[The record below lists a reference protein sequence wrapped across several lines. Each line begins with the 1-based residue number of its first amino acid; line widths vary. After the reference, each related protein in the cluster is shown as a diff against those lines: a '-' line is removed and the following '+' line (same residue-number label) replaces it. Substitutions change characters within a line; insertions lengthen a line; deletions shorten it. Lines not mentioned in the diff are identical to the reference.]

1 MAAPFEAEEFVKW
14 LSSMKKFLLMLEVP
28 DEPDEPEVP
37 VDGDLQSLPQEEMVE
52 QDDRPVFKLMEL
64 DGEAPSE
71 DRMDML
77 NNLLNDVNGLLR
89 KRKKRRIGPR
99 EAPTRNRNLQSEVY
113 PGIESMGGVNL

>member
-28 DEPDEPEVP
+28 DEPEVP
-37 VDGDLQSLPQEEMVE
+37 VDGDLQPLPQEEMVE

-64 DGEAPSE
+64 DGETPNDA
-71 DRMDML
+71 RMDML

-89 KRKKRRIGPR
+89 KKKRRRMGPR
-99 EAPTRNRNLQSEVY
+99 EASHRGSNLQSEVY
-113 PGIESMGGVNL
+113 PGIESMGGVDL